1 MSEAPRVPP
10 LAPGDRAPNLTL
22 PDLKGRTRR
31 LYLEVT
37 GGPILVATAPDP
49 GEGSG
54 RSILQSLSRRSA
66 ALDRLGVHR
75 FVLTRRPPDAA
86 LDLGALVWIDPYG
99 DAMSLFQPPAGSGV
113 RSAATVAVL
122 DPNQRLVSIFAAEDG
137 GDPVAEAVRVAER
150 VAAAMSGE
158 AATLDL
164 AAPALMLD
172 RLLPAALC
180 ERLSALGCDRP
191 VADPDLRRD
200 VATRLG
206 ARLGNEVRRAFQFRP
221 VLRFQPFRIV
231 DASVSAAARRGAGE
245 EEPRSRFVVL
255 VGLVAGEA
263 RPAVVFPEYGPH
275 AYRLTQGG
283 GLAFS
288 CELLHRIRSSV
299 TAPVLATVL
308 AEPAPG

>member
-10 LAPGDRAPNLTL
+10 LAAGDRAPNLTL

-31 LYLEVT
+31 LYLEVA
-37 GGPILVATAPDP
+37 GGPIMVATTPDP
-49 GEGSG
+49 LEEPG

-75 FVLTRRPPDAA
+75 FVLTRRPPDPAVDPAA
-86 LDLGALVWIDPYG
+86 IVLIDPYG
-99 DAMSLFQPPAGSGV
+99 DAMSLFQPQAAGGA
-113 RSAATVAVL
+113 RPAATVAVL
-122 DPNQRLVSIFAAEDG
+122 DPNQRLVAVFATEDG
-137 GDPVAEAVRVAER
+137 GDPVAAAVRVAER

-172 RLLPAALC
+172 RLLPVGLC
-180 ERLSALGCDRP
+180 DRLAALGCDRP
-191 VADPDLRRD
+191 VADPDLRRE

-221 VLRFQPFRIV
+221 VLRFEPFRIV
-231 DASVSAAARRGAGE
+231 DAAASAAARRGAGE
-245 EEPRSRFVVL
+245 AEPRSRFVVL
-255 VGLVAGEA
+255 VGLVGGAE

-283 GLAFS
+283 GVAFS
-288 CELLHRIRSSV
+288 CELLHRMRSSV

-308 AEPAPG
+308 AEPAAG